1 MKVPKILVTGA
12 TGKSGYVA
20 IETLVKKGIPV
31 RGLAHREGT
40 KVDSLRAL
48 GAEVVIGD
56 FFNLDEMVRALDGI
70 ESAYFCYPVAPRLID
85 ATAYFAAAA
94 KEAGVKFILNISQIS
109 ARRVAKSHAAL
120 NHWVAERIF
129 DWSGIPTTHLKPT
142 FFAEWLVYLVD
153 PAELQATGAL
163 KLPMGEGRH
172 APIAA
177 EDIGRLVAAILQNPE
192 PHAGKSY
199 TVHGPVE
206 MNHYEIAKEMGKAL
220 GREVHYDPVTAEQFI
235 KEGQLKGWS
244 EFIHQHVAE
253 VSKDYQNGVFA
264 GEDGIIG
271 QLTGQPPMS
280 VQAFVEKHRAVFE
293 SAVERP
299 VSSSYEHA

>member
-12 TGKSGYVA
+12 TGKSGFVA
-20 IETLVKKGIPV
+20 IETLIKQGIPV
-31 RGLAHREGT
+31 RGLAHREGP

-48 GAEVVIGD
+48 GADVVVGD
-56 FFNLDEMVRALDGI
+56 FLNLDEIVEAMNGI

-94 KEAGVKFILNISQIS
+94 KEAKLKFILNISQIS

-129 DWSGIPTTHLKPT
+129 DWSGIPTAHLKPT

-153 PAELQATGAL
+153 AAELRATGAL

-206 MNHYEIAKEMGKAL
+206 MNHHEIAKEMGKAL
-220 GREVHYDPVTAEQFI
+220 GFEVHYEPVTAEQFI

-244 EFIHQHVAE
+244 EFIHQHVSE

-264 GEDGIIG
+264 GEDSIIG
-271 QLTGQPPMS
+271 PLTGRPPMS
-280 VQAFVEKHRAVFE
+280 VETFVKKNRAIFD
-293 SAVERP
+293 SSVERP

>member
-20 IETLVKKGIPV
+20 IETLVKQGIPV
-31 RGLAHREGT
+31 RALAHREGP

-48 GAEVVIGD
+48 GADVVIGD
-56 FFNLDEMVRALDGI
+56 FFNIDEIVHAMDGI
-70 ESAYFCYPVAPRLID
+70 ESAYFCYPVAPQLID
-85 ATAYFAAAA
+85 ATAYFACAA
-94 KEAGVKFILNISQIS
+94 KEAGLKFVLNISQIS

-142 FFAEWLVYLVD
+142 FFAEWLTYLVD
-153 PAELQATGAL
+153 PAEIRATGAL
-163 KLPMGEGRH
+163 KLPFGEGRH

-177 EDIGRLVAAILQNPE
+177 EDIGRLAAAILQNPQ

-199 TVHGPVE
+199 TVHGPTE
-206 MNHYEIAKEMGKAL
+206 MNHHEIAKEMGKAL
-220 GREVHYDPVTAEQFI
+220 GCEVHYEPITTEQFI

-244 EFIHQHVAE
+244 EFIHQHVSE
-253 VSKDYQNGVFA
+253 VAKDYQNGVFA
-264 GEDGIIG
+264 GQDGIIG
-271 QLTGQPPMS
+271 QVTGHSPMP
-280 VQAFVEKHRAVFE
+280 VRAFVEKYRSIFDMSVA
-293 SAVERP
+293 RP
-299 VSSSYEHA
+299 ISSSDEHA